1 MGSFPWSPYLPRLFR
16 PKNLAILEA
25 CIIGLVSG
33 LAAVALKQGV
43 GWLGG
48 WRVYGA
54 HLLPAWLMLPG
65 IGLLGGLLSG
75 WMVER
80 LAPGTSG
87 SGIPQVKAALAAV
100 PTPLDFRVAA
110 VKLLSTIVALGSG
123 LSLGRQGPTVHVGA
137 ALAAQLSRWVPAS
150 AEYRRQLIAAGA
162 AAGLAAGFNAPI
174 AGVLFVVEELL
185 QDVSNLTLGTAII
198 ASFIGAV
205 VSRLLGGYSLSLN
218 LASTAYQTSFSIQ
231 EIPLFILL
239 GALAGAL
246 GALFSRGILLSL
258 NLSRRL
264 IPLGFTWR
272 IGLAGL
278 ISGLALAA
286 LPDFLRDNAALREFL
301 IAGESDLRTTAIAFV
316 TKFGLTLIAYG
327 SGAPG
332 GIFAPTLLL
341 GSALGDL
348 LSDLVRWLSS
358 LGLSLPRVDS
368 TTTYAL
374 AGMGAF
380 FSAVTRGPITA
391 IVIVFEMTTDFN
403 LVLPLMIASVVSY
416 LVAERFFSSSIY
428 HHLLQWQGIHL
439 DKAGPEELWTELKAM
454 DIMQR
459 RVETLSSQLPLDE
472 VSQAF
477 SRSHHRGFP
486 VVDEGRLVGIVTQT
500 DLAAAKQQLLPG
512 DTPLAEIMTPQPVT
526 ISPQACLRDVL
537 YLLNRYKLSRL
548 PVTEGQK
555 LVGIITRSDIIRAES
570 NQLMGESAPVGPQSE
585 PSCII
590 YQTRAPA
597 VGRGRLLV
605 LLANPHTAESLLKL
619 AAAIAQE
626 HHYELECL
634 KVILI
639 PPGQA
644 PAETA
649 VRTTS
654 SRRLLRRAEQV
665 GREWQIPVHTQI
677 RVAHDLAS
685 AILETVNQQHIDLIL
700 MGWKGGTNT
709 PGRVFGNVVDTVIR
723 QAACEV
729 ILVKLA
735 ADPEPPTFNHWLIPI
750 AGGPNAQE
758 AIKLLPALVSL
769 SPAPDVELCQV
780 FDPAQS
786 APDTATLEADAQFLH
801 RRLDCPVRAIP
812 LSASAVAETILK
824 LAERD
829 GHSLLPAGHRPAFGH
844 RRDVII
850 LGASRESLLQQAI
863 KGNIPE
869 AIARR
874 STCTVILVRSAVS

>member
-1 MGSFPWSPYLPRLFR
+1 MGSFPWSSYLLQLFR
-16 PKNLAILEA
+16 PKSLAIVEA

-54 HLLPAWLMLPG
+54 HLLPAWLMLPT
-65 IGLLGGLLSG
+65 IGLVGGLLSG

-87 SGIPQVKAALAAV
+87 SGIPQVKAALAAF
-100 PTPLDFRVAA
+100 PTPLNFRVAA
-110 VKLLSTIVALGSG
+110 VKLISTIVALGSG

-185 QDVSNLTLGTAII
+185 QDVSNLTLGTAIV

-205 VSRLLGGYSLSLN
+205 VSRLLGGHSLSLN
-218 LASTAYQTSFSIQ
+218 LAATAYQTSFSFQ

-239 GALAGAL
+239 GVLAGGL

-258 NLSRRL
+258 NFSRRL
-264 IPLGFTWR
+264 LPVGFTWR

-278 ISGLALAA
+278 VSGLTLAA

-301 IAGESDLRTTAIAFV
+301 VVGESDLQSTAIAFV
-316 TKFGLTLIAYG
+316 SKFGLTLVAYG

-332 GIFAPTLLL
+332 GIFAPALLL

-348 LSDLVRWLSS
+348 VSDLVRWLPT
-358 LGLSLPRVDS
+358 LGLPLPAVGS

-416 LVAERFFSSSIY
+416 LVAERIFASSIY

-439 DKAGPEELWTELKAM
+439 DAPSEELWTELKAL

-486 VVDEGRLVGIVTQT
+486 VVTEGRLVGIVTQT
-500 DLAAAKQQLLPG
+500 DLAAAKQQLLSG
-512 DTPLAEIMTPQPVT
+512 ETTLAEIMTPQPVT
-526 ISPQACLRDVL
+526 VSPQARLRDVL

-570 NQLMGESAPVGPQSE
+570 NQLMGESTPLGPQSE

-626 HHYELECL
+626 RHYELECL

-649 VRTTS
+649 VRTTN

-665 GREWQIPVHTQI
+665 GRERQIPVHTQI

-685 AILETVNQQHIDLIL
+685 AILETVKQQHIDLIL
-700 MGWKGGTNT
+700 MGWKGRTTT
-709 PGRVFGNVVDTVIR
+709 PGRVFGGVVDTVIR

-735 ADPEPPTFNHWLIPI
+735 AEPEPPTFDRWLIPI

-780 FDPAQS
+780 FDPSQPD
-786 APDTATLEADAQFLH
+786 PDTATLEADARFLH
-801 RRLDCPVRAIP
+801 RRLDCPVQANP
-812 LSASAVAETILK
+812 VFASSIAETILK
-824 LAERD
+824 LADRD
-829 GHSLLPAGHRPAFGH
+829 L
-844 RRDVII
+844 RDVII

-874 STCTVILVRSAVS
+874 SAGTVILVRTAIS